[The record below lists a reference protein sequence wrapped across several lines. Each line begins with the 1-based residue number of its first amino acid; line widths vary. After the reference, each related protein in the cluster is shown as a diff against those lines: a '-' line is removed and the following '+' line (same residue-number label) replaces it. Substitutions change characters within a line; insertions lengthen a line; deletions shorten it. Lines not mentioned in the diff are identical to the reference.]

1 MTKAEMRVVFMGTPD
16 FAEESLKALYEN
28 DFNIVGVFT
37 QPDKPKNRGM
47 KLTMSPVKE
56 LALAHGTP
64 VYQPVSMRTGEALE
78 ILKELNPDVIAVVA
92 YGKLLPAEILDLP
105 KFGCINIH
113 GSLLP
118 KYRGSAPIQ
127 WTVLNGDKLAGVT
140 AMYMGEG
147 LDSGDMIAVSEVEV
161 LPDETA
167 GELFDRLA
175 VLGGELLC
183 DTLVSVA
190 EGTAARIPQ
199 NEAEVTFAPPL
210 KKDMCPIDWN
220 CTMDEILNKIRGLNP
235 WPVATTEIQNSVFK
249 VFKAVKASGK
259 GECGKILAADKN
271 GITIAC
277 KDGAVCITELQASGG
292 KRMKAADYLRGHPIC
307 L

>member
-28 DFNIVGVFT
+28 DFNVVGVFT

-56 LALAHGTP
+56 LALEHGTP

-140 AMYMGEG
+140 SMYMGVEM
-147 LDSGDMIAVSEVEV
+147 DAGDMIDTAVVDV
-161 LPDETA
+161 LPEETS

-175 VLGGELLC
+175 PIGGQLLC
-183 DTLVSVA
+183 KTLISVM
-190 EGTAARIPQ
+190 EGTAVRTPQ
-199 NEAEVTFAPPL
+199 NADEVTFAPPL
-210 KKDMCPIDWN
+210 KKEMCPIDWN

-235 WPVATTEIQNSVFK
+235 WPVATTEIQGTAFK
-249 VFKAVKASGK
+249 IFKAVKTNGK
-259 GECGKILAADKN
+259 GECGKILAADKM
-271 GITIAC
+271 GITVAC
-277 KDGAVCITELQASGG
+277 KDGAVCITELQAAGG

>member
-28 DFNIVGVFT
+28 EFNVVGVFT

-56 LALAHGTP
+56 LALSHGTP

-78 ILKELNPDVIAVVA
+78 ILRELNPDVIAVVA

-127 WTVLNGDKLAGVT
+127 WTVLNGDKIAGVT
-140 AMYMGEG
+140 SMYMGIEM
-147 LDSGDMIAVSEVEV
+147 DAGDMIDTSVVDV

-175 VLGGELLC
+175 PIGGQLLC
-183 DTLVSVA
+183 KTLISVM
-190 EGTAARIPQ
+190 EGTAVRTPQ
-199 NEAEVTFAPPL
+199 NTDEVTFAPPL
-210 KKDMCPIDWN
+210 
-220 CTMDEILNKIRGLNP
+220 
-235 WPVATTEIQNSVFK
+235 
-249 VFKAVKASGK
+249 
-259 GECGKILAADKN
+259 
-271 GITIAC
+271 
-277 KDGAVCITELQASGG
+277 
-292 KRMKAADYLRGHPIC
+292 
-307 L
+307 